1 MPGNKFPVKYFDEL
15 IKVLILHFRISKLK
29 TIFYQS
35 DMKKIFLLI
44 VLIVTMT
51 ITLSSKEYL
60 IFSPDKKTEVQVSVG
75 DEIKYSVKFE
85 NSTVVEPSTVG
96 FTFRQ
101 APPLGKDLQVVSDKT
116 FTVDETW
123 KPVLKRFENIRN
135 NYNGL
140 YIELK
145 ETRFPHRMLNLEF
158 RVFNDGTAF
167 RTEFPHQQFNHEFVI
182 SDELTQF
189 NFSSSH
195 TCWAVNYGS
204 YTTSQEVEHFE
215 RKIGEISTE
224 MVIGLPLTI
233 KINEKCYAAITEAD
247 IENYAGMYL
256 KKDISGVENSLR
268 TALSPRKGQPENG
281 DKVVF
286 KTPHKTPWRAMMI
299 AETPGKLVESEIV
312 QNLNDPCE
320 IADPSWIKPGISA
333 WDHWWSGEVKM
344 EQPVIYEYIDLASK
358 MGWPYMLI
366 DWQWYGP
373 FNQTN
378 ADIKKPAP
386 QLNMTEILNYAK
398 SKNVRC
404 WLWMYNTDVDRFNF
418 EEACALYEKWGIAG
432 IKIDFMDSDDQEMVN
447 WYHRVVKTAAKYH
460 LMVDFHGAFKP
471 DGWRRTYPNLVT
483 REGVLGNEYNKWSL
497 RITPEHMCTLPFT
510 RMLAGPMDFTPGGF
524 LNRNPD
530 KFQNGTPAQV
540 LGTRANTLA
549 QFVIYDSPYLVACDH
564 PKNYYGQVGEE
575 FLKQVKS
582 VWDDTKVLNGE
593 ISEYITMARRY
604 GNKWFIGSMTNS
616 FERELEIKLDFLPE
630 GNYKMV
636 SFSDTEKTKENA
648 EIAERKEIN
657 VKKGDSVKIK
667 MVPGGGFAA
676 WLE

>member
-1 MPGNKFPVKYFDEL
+1 
-15 IKVLILHFRISKLK
+15 
-29 TIFYQS
+29 
-35 DMKKIFLLI
+35 MKKLLNLTLLLSLIIFSI
-44 VLIVTMT
+44 
-51 ITLSSKEYL
+51 SAKEYQ
-60 IFSPDKKTEVQVSVG
+60 ISSPDKKITVTVSV
-75 DEIKYSVKFE
+75 DKEIKYSVQFE
-85 NSTVVEPSTVG
+85 NTVVIEPSTVS
-96 FTFRQ
+96 FTFKQ
-101 APPLGKDLQVVSDKT
+101 APPLGKDVEVLSDKT
-116 FTVDETW
+116 FTIDENW
-123 KPVLKRFENIRN
+123 KPVLKRYETIRN

-140 YIELK
+140 RLEMIEK
-145 ETRFPHRMLNLEF
+145 RFPARLINLEF
-158 RVFNDGTAF
+158 RAFNDGVGF
-167 RTEFPHQQFNHEFVI
+167 RTEFPEQQFNHEYVI
-182 SDELTQF
+182 SDELSQF
-189 NFSSSH
+189 NFTSNH

-215 RKIGEISTE
+215 RKISDITPE

-233 KINEKCYAAITEAD
+233 KVNEKCYAAITEAD

-256 KKDISGVENSLR
+256 KSNHNEGDFSLR
-268 TALSPRKGQPENG
+268 TALSPQKGQSENG

-286 KTPHKTPWRAMMI
+286 KTPHKTPWRIIMI

-320 IADPSWIKPGISA
+320 IEDPSWIKPGLSA

-344 EQPVIYEYIDLASK
+344 EQAVIYEYIDLASK

-366 DWQWYGP
+366 DWQWYGQ
-373 FNQTN
+373 FNQPD

-386 QLNMTEILNYAK
+386 QLNMPEILQYAK

-447 WYHRVVKTAAKYH
+447 WYHRIVKTAAKYH

-471 DGWRRTYPNLVT
+471 DGWQRTYPNLAT

-497 RITPEHMCTLPFT
+497 RITPEHLCTLPFT

-540 LGTRANTLA
+540 LGTRANTLS

-564 PKNYYGQVGEE
+564 PKNYYGQVGED

-582 VWDDTKVLNGE
+582 VWDDTKVLNGS
-593 ISEYITMARRY
+593 ISEYITMARRD
-604 GNKWFIGSMTNS
+604 GNRWFIGSMTNS
-616 FERELEIKLDFLPE
+616 YERELEIKLDFLTD
-630 GNYKMV
+630 GNYKMI

-648 EIAERKEIN
+648 EIAERKETT
-657 VKKGDSVKIK
+657 VKKGDLVKIK
-667 MVPGGGFAA
+667 MAPGGGFAA
-676 WLE
+676 WIEKE

>member
-1 MPGNKFPVKYFDEL
+1 
-15 IKVLILHFRISKLK
+15 
-29 TIFYQS
+29 
-35 DMKKIFLLI
+35 MKKLLNLTLLFLI
-44 VLIVTMT
+44 
-51 ITLSSKEYL
+51 ITTVISAKEYQ
-60 IFSPDKKTEVQVSVG
+60 ISSPDGKNKVTVSV
-75 DEIKYSVKFE
+75 DKEIKYSVQYDNLSVIK
-85 NSTVVEPSTVG
+85 PSTVS
-96 FTFRQ
+96 FTFKQ
-101 APPLGKDLQVVSDKT
+101 APPLGNDMEVVSDKKVS
-116 FTVDETW
+116 FDETW
-123 KPVLKRFENIRN
+123 RPVLKRFESIRN

-140 YIELK
+140 ILEMK
-145 ETRFPHRMLNLEF
+145 EKRYPARLMNLEF

-167 RTEFPHQQFNHEFVI
+167 RTEFPEQQFNHEFVI
-182 SDELTQF
+182 AEELSQF
-189 NFSSSH
+189 NFTSNH

-215 RKIGEISTE
+215 RKISDITTE
-224 MVIGLPLTI
+224 MVIGLPITF
-233 KINEKCYAAITEAD
+233 KVDEKCYAAITEAD

-256 KKDISGVENSLR
+256 KLNQKAGDFSLR
-268 TALSPRKGQPENG
+268 TALSPRKGQQEDG

-286 KTPHKTPWRAMMI
+286 KTPHKTPWRVIMI
-299 AETPGKLVESEIV
+299 GETPGKLVESEIV

-320 IADPSWIKPGISA
+320 IEDPSWIKPGVSA

-344 EQPVIYEYIDLASK
+344 EQSVIYEYIDLASK

-373 FNQTN
+373 FNEPN

-386 QLNMTEILNYAK
+386 QINMPEILQYAK
-398 SKNVRC
+398 NKNVRC

-497 RITPEHMCTLPFT
+497 RITPEHLCTLPFT

-540 LGTRANTLA
+540 LGTRANTLS

-564 PKNYYGQVGEE
+564 PKNYYGKVGED

-582 VWDDTKVLNGE
+582 VWDDTKVLNGSV
-593 ISEYITMARRY
+593 SEYIAMARRD
-604 GNKWFIGSMTNS
+604 GNRWFIGSMTNS
-616 FERELEIKLDFLPE
+616 FERELEIKLDFLSD
-630 GNYKMV
+630 GNYKMI
-636 SFSDTEKTKENA
+636 SFSDIEKTKENA
-648 EIAERKEIN
+648 EIAERKETT
-657 VKKGDSVKIK
+657 VKKGDVVKIK
-667 MVPGGGFAA
+667 MVSGGGFAA
-676 WLE
+676 WLEPLK

>member
-1 MPGNKFPVKYFDEL
+1 MKYLLSLIILLFLVAPVLKAKEFQVLSPDGK
-15 IKVLILHFRISKLK
+15 IKV
-29 TIFYQS
+29 T
-35 DMKKIFLLI
+35 
-44 VLIVTMT
+44 
-51 ITLSSKEYL
+51 
-60 IFSPDKKTEVQVSVG
+60 VSVEKG
-75 DEIKYSVKFE
+75 MKYSVKFE
-85 NSTVVEPSTVG
+85 NNIVIEPSSIA

-101 APPLGKDLQVVSDKT
+101 APPLGKDLQIISDKT

-123 KPVLKRFENIRN
+123 KPILKRFETIRN
-135 NYNGL
+135 HFNGL
-140 YIELK
+140 KIEMK
-145 ETRFPHRMLNLEF
+145 EIRFPSRLINLEF
-158 RVFNDGTAF
+158 RVFNDGVAF
-167 RTEFPHQQFNHEFVI
+167 RTEFPDQQFNHEYVI
-182 SDELTQF
+182 TDELSQF
-189 NFSSSH
+189 NFTSSH
-195 TCWAVNYGS
+195 SCWAVNYGS

-215 RKIGEISTE
+215 RKIGEITPE
-224 MVIGLPLTI
+224 MVIGLPLTLR
-233 KINEKCYAAITEAD
+233 INENCYAAITEAD

-256 KKDISGVENSLR
+256 KSSQGKDNYSLR

-286 KTPHKTPWRAMMI
+286 KTSHKTPWRVIMM

-320 IADPSWIKPGISA
+320 IAETSWIKPGVSA

-344 EQPVIYEYIDLASK
+344 EQSVIFEYIDLASK

-366 DWQWYGP
+366 DWQWYGE
-373 FNQTN
+373 FNLPGS
-378 ADIKKPAP
+378 DIKIPAP
-386 QLNMTEILNYAK
+386 QLNMPEILAYAK

-404 WLWMYNTDVDRFNF
+404 WLWLYNTDVDRFNF

-460 LMVDFHGAFKP
+460 LMVNFHGAFKP
-471 DGWRRTYPNLVT
+471 DGWQRTYPNLVT

-497 RITPEHMCTLPFT
+497 RITPEHLCTLPFT

-540 LGTRANTLA
+540 LGTRANTLS

-564 PKNYYGQVGEE
+564 PKNYYGQVGED

-582 VWDDTKVLNGE
+582 VWDDTKVLNGAV
-593 ISEYITMARRY
+593 SEYITMARRS
-604 GNKWFIGSMTNS
+604 GKTWFIGAMTNS
-616 FERELEIKLDFLPE
+616 FERELEIKLDFLGE
-630 GNYKMV
+630 GNYKMT
-636 SFSDTEKTKENA
+636 SFSDTEKTKQNA
-648 EIAERKEIN
+648 EIAEQRETI
-657 VKKGDSVKIK
+657 VTKGDVVKIK
-667 MVPGGGFAA
+667 MAPGGGFAA
-676 WLE
+676 WIE

>member
-1 MPGNKFPVKYFDEL
+1 MKYLLSLIILLFLVAPVLKAKEFQVLSPDGK
-15 IKVLILHFRISKLK
+15 IKV
-29 TIFYQS
+29 T
-35 DMKKIFLLI
+35 
-44 VLIVTMT
+44 
-51 ITLSSKEYL
+51 
-60 IFSPDKKTEVQVSVG
+60 VSVEKG
-75 DEIKYSVKFE
+75 MKYSVKFE
-85 NSTVVEPSTVG
+85 NNIVIESSSIA

-101 APPLGKDLQVVSDKT
+101 APPLGKDLQIISDKT

-123 KPVLKRFENIRN
+123 KPILKRFETIRN
-135 NYNGL
+135 HFNGL
-140 YIELK
+140 KIEMK
-145 ETRFPHRMLNLEF
+145 EIRFPSRLINLEF
-158 RVFNDGTAF
+158 RVFNDGVAF
-167 RTEFPHQQFNHEFVI
+167 RTEFPDQQFNHEYVI
-182 SDELTQF
+182 TDELSQF
-189 NFSSSH
+189 NFTSSH
-195 TCWAVNYGS
+195 SCWAVNYGS

-215 RKIGEISTE
+215 RKIGEITPE
-224 MVIGLPLTI
+224 MVIGLPLTL
-233 KINEKCYAAITEAD
+233 KINENCYAAITEAD

-256 KKDISGVENSLR
+256 KSSQGKDNYSLR

-286 KTPHKTPWRAMMI
+286 KTSHKTPWRVIMM

-320 IADPSWIKPGISA
+320 IAETSWIKPGVSA

-344 EQPVIYEYIDLASK
+344 EQTVIYEYIDLASK
-358 MGWPYMLI
+358 MGWPFMLI
-366 DWQWYGP
+366 DWQWYGQ
-373 FNQTN
+373 FNEPT

-386 QLNMTEILNYAK
+386 QINMPEILQYAK

-404 WLWMYNTDVDRFNF
+404 WLWLYNTDVDRFNF

-460 LMVDFHGAFKP
+460 LMVNFHGAFKP
-471 DGWRRTYPNLVT
+471 DGWQRTYPNLVT

-497 RITPEHMCTLPFT
+497 RITPEHLCTLPFT

-540 LGTRANTLA
+540 LGTRANTLS

-564 PKNYYGQVGEE
+564 PKNYYGQVGED

-582 VWDDTKVLNGE
+582 VWDDTKVLNGAV
-593 ISEYITMARRY
+593 SEYITMARRS
-604 GNKWFIGSMTNS
+604 GKTWFIGAMTNS
-616 FERELEIKLDFLPE
+616 FERELEIKLDFLGE
-630 GNYKMV
+630 GNYKMT
-636 SFSDTEKTKENA
+636 SFSDTEKTKQNA
-648 EIAERKEIN
+648 EIAEQRETI
-657 VKKGDSVKIK
+657 VTKGDVVKIK
-667 MVPGGGFAA
+667 MAPGGGFAA
-676 WLE
+676 WIE

>member
-1 MPGNKFPVKYFDEL
+1 MKYL
-15 IKVLILHFRISKLK
+15 LCLTILFFQFAFNLNA
-29 TIFYQS
+29 
-35 DMKKIFLLI
+35 
-44 VLIVTMT
+44 
-51 ITLSSKEYL
+51 KEYQ
-60 IFSPDKKTEVQVSVG
+60 IASPDGKIQVTISV
-75 DEIKYSVKFE
+75 EKEMKYAVKFN
-85 NSTVVEPSTVG
+85 NSVVVEPSTVA
-96 FTFRQ
+96 FTFKQ
-101 APPLGKDLQVVSDKT
+101 APPLGKDLGIISDKT

-123 KPVLKRFENIRN
+123 KPVLKRFEIIRN
-135 NYNGL
+135 HFNGL
-140 YIELK
+140 KIEMK
-145 ETRFPHRMLNLEF
+145 EIRFPSRLINFEF
-158 RVFNDGTAF
+158 RVFDDGVAF
-167 RTEFPHQQFNHEFVI
+167 RTEFPDQQFNHEYVI
-182 SDELTQF
+182 TEELSQF
-189 NFSSSH
+189 NFASNH

-215 RKIGEISTE
+215 RKIGEIASE
-224 MVIGLPLTI
+224 MVIGLPLTM

-256 KKDISGVENSLR
+256 KSSQGKDDYSLR

-286 KTPHKTPWRAMMI
+286 KTPHKTPWRVIMI

-320 IADPSWIKPGISA
+320 IADPSWIKPGVSA

-344 EQPVIYEYIDLASK
+344 EQSVIYEYIDLASK

-366 DWQWYGP
+366 DWQWYGQ
-373 FNQTN
+373 FNQPG

-386 QLNMTEILNYAK
+386 QLNMPEILDYAK

-447 WYHRVVKTAAKYH
+447 WYHWVVKTAAKYH

-530 KFQNGTPAQV
+530 KFQNGVPAQV
-540 LGTRANTLA
+540 LGTRANTLS

-564 PKNYYGQVGEE
+564 PKNYYGQVGED

-582 VWDDTKVLNGE
+582 VWDDTKVLNGT
-593 ISEYITMARRY
+593 ISEYITIARRS
-604 GNKWFIGSMTNS
+604 GNTWFIGSMTNS
-616 FERELEIKLDFLPE
+616 FERELEIKLDFLSE
-630 GNYKMV
+630 GNYKMI

-648 EIAERKEIN
+648 EIAERKEKI
-657 VKKGDSVKIK
+657 VKKNELVRIK
-667 MVPGGGFAA
+667 MAPGGGFAA
-676 WLE
+676 WIEKE